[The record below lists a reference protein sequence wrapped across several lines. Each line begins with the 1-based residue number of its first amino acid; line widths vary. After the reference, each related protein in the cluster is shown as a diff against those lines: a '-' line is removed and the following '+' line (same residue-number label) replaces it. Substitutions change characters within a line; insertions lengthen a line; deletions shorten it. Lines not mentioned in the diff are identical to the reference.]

1 MKKLAIALLIIVLFT
16 ACTKRAYIST
26 EVIYSLDDKTED
38 VINIESDQL
47 VADLTFVD
55 EQELINAVID
65 YAHSLLGTAY
75 KWGGTT
81 PAGFD
86 CSGFVQHVYK
96 KFGVSLPRMPAD
108 MAAMSTKIDRKKI
121 RRGDI
126 VYFKGSNINSS
137 EIGHMA
143 LVISAFDDDFKMIHA
158 TTSKGVIVNSFSEY
172 DYWKLRYL
180 FATRFDIND
189 LIKK

>member
-1 MKKLAIALLIIVLFT
+1 MKKLTIPLLIIILFT

-26 EVIYSLDDKTED
+26 EVIYSLDKTTED
-38 VINIESDQL
+38 AIIIESDQAL
-47 VADLTFVD
+47 ADLTFD
-55 EQELINAVID
+55 NEQALINSVIE
-65 YAHSLLGTAY
+65 YANSLLGTPY

-96 KFGVSLPRMPAD
+96 KFGVNLPRMPVD
-108 MAAMSTKIDRKKI
+108 MAAMSYKIDKKNIRK
-121 RRGDI
+121 GDI
-126 VYFKGSNINSS
+126 VYFKGSDMSS
-137 EIGHMA
+137 SKIGHVA
-143 LVISAFDDDFKMIHA
+143 LVISDFDNDFKMIHA

-180 FATRFDIND
+180 FATRLKKTD